1 MSDQSEPGTDL
12 VLGGAVTAVVAFGP
26 GNAAKLLDGIEGI
39 FRFCKRLD
47 HMLSGKK

>member
-1 MSDQSEPGTDL
+1 VTIILSIVAL
-12 VLGGAVTAVVAFGP
+12 LALIVACWLG
-26 GNAAKLLDGIEGI
+26 NKLLDGIEGI